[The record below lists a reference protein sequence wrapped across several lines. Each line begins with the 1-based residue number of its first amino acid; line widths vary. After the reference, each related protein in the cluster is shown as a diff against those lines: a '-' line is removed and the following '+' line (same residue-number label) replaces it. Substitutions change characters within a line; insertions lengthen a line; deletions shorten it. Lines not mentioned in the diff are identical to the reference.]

1 MVGTEHSHTP
11 KHDAPPDPEPA
22 ALAAALRVVLGR
34 LWRRLRAENG
44 FPLTQ
49 GAVLARLE
57 REGPQSTAELA
68 AAERVRPQ
76 SMGQTVAELEVQG
89 LISRHPDPSDG
100 RRVLLQITDDGRAAL
115 ARDRQRRE
123 GWLAC
128 AIDNSTDQAER
139 RALAQV
145 IEVLERLGD
154 I

>member
-1 MVGTEHSHTP
+1 MLDTQQAQPASP
-11 KHDAPPDPEPA
+11 QSDDPA
-22 ALAAALRVVLGR
+22 ALAAALRMVLGR

-100 RRVLLQITDDGRAAL
+100 RRVLLELTDDGRAAL
-115 ARDRQRRE
+115 GRDRQRRE
-123 GWLAC
+123 GWLAS
-128 AIDNSTDQAER
+128 AIDQSTDEAER
-139 RALAQV
+139 RALARAIV
-145 IEVLERLGD
+145 VLERLGEM
-154 I
+154 